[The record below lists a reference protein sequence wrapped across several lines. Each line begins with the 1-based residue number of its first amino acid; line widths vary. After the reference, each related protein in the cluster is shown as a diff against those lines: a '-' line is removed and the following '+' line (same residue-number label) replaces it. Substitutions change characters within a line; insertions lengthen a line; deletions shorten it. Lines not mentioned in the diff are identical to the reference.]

1 MHTRNE
7 AIFRLTV
14 TLDRAASFPVEGLM
28 GCVFIDYQLPLW
40 TENPGFALY
49 TAFTVEAAATSGGAL
64 SANPLATQC
73 FSASGVECNS
83 GFTEAQYHFTATS

>member
-1 MHTRNE
+1 MQTRNE

-14 TLDRAASFPVEGLM
+14 TLDRDASFPVEGLI

-40 TENPGFALY
+40 TENSGFALY
-49 TAFTVEAAATSGGAL
+49 TAFTTEAAATSGGAL

-83 GFTEAQYHFTATS
+83 GFAEAQYHFTATS